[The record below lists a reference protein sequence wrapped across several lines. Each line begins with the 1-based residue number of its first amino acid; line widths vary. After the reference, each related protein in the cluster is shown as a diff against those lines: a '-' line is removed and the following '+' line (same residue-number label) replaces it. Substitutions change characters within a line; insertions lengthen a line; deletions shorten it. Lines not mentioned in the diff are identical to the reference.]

1 MRFVK
6 DIEADIVVFDAYGTI
21 FDVHSAVMRAGQALG
36 LKAQAFSDL
45 WRQKQL
51 EYTWVRTLMGR
62 YESFWALTEESLD
75 YALATLA
82 PAQKDL
88 RAALLES
95 YRHLAAYDDVRP
107 VLENLRNNKVKTAI
121 LSNGDGTMLED
132 AVKAA
137 GLEALFD
144 GLISIEE
151 IGLYK
156 TAPDAY
162 RLVKG
167 AFGIEANLTLFIS
180 SNRWDVAGARLA
192 GFHPLWINRA
202 GRSDEYRDCPPDAI
216 LKNLG
221 EIFLRGR

>member
-1 MRFVK
+1 MRFVR
-6 DIEADIVVFDAYGTI
+6 DIEADIVVFDAYGTV
-21 FDVHSAVMRAGQALG
+21 FDIHSAVMRSGLALG
-36 LKAQAFSDL
+36 SRAQAVSEL

-82 PAQKDL
+82 PEHGHL
-88 RAALLES
+88 RTALLES

-107 VLENLRNNKVKTAI
+107 VLDRLRKNKIKTAI
-121 LSNGDGTMLED
+121 LSNGDGTMLEE

-137 GLEALFD
+137 GLDAHFD

-151 IGLYK
+151 TGQYK

-167 AFGIEANLTLFIS
+167 ALGIEPNRTLFIS

-202 GRSDEYRDCPPDAI
+202 GRSDEYRDCPPDAV
-216 LKNLG
+216 LKSLS
-221 EIFLRGR
+221 EIF

>member
-6 DIEADIVVFDAYGTI
+6 DIEADIVVFDAYGTV

-36 LKAQAFSDL
+36 VKAQAVSDL

-107 VLENLRNNKVKTAI
+107 VLERIRAKGAKTAI

-137 GLEALFD
+137 SLEALFD

-167 AFGIEANLTLFIS
+167 AFGIEPNRTLFIS

-216 LKNLG
+216 LKNLD
-221 EIFLRGR
+221 EIF

>member
-6 DIEADIVVFDAYGTI
+6 GIEVDIVVFDAYGTV
-21 FDVHSAVMRAGQALG
+21 FDVHSAVMRAGQGLG
-36 LKAQAFSDL
+36 PRAQALSDL

-62 YESFWALTEESLD
+62 YDSFWALTEQSLD

-82 PAQKDL
+82 PDHTAL
-88 RAALLES
+88 RTALLEA
-95 YRHLAAYDDVRP
+95 YRHLDAYADARP
-107 VLENLRNNKVKTAI
+107 ALERLRQNNIKTAI

-137 GLEALFD
+137 GLDKLFD

-151 IGLYK
+151 IGIYK
-156 TAPDAY
+156 TAPEAY
-162 RLVKG
+162 QLVKG
-167 AFGIEANLTLFIS
+167 AFGIDANRTLFIS

-192 GFHPLWINRA
+192 GFHPLWINRT
-202 GRSDEYRDCPPDAI
+202 GRADEYRDCPPDAV
-216 LKNLG
+216 LKSLG
-221 EIFLRGR
+221 EIF

>member
-1 MRFVK
+1 MRFK
-6 DIEADIVVFDAYGTI
+6 GEIDADIVVFDAYGTV
-21 FDVHSAVMRAGQALG
+21 FDVHSAILHHGAALG
-36 LKAQAFSDL
+36 QKAQAVSDL

-62 YESFWALTEESLD
+62 YASFWSLTEQSLD

-82 PAQKDL
+82 PEHSALRPALLEAYRHLDAYPDARPTLERL
-88 RAALLES
+88 RAAG
-95 YRHLAAYDDVRP
+95 
-107 VLENLRNNKVKTAI
+107 VKTAI
-121 LSNGDGTMLED
+121 LSNGDGPMLAE

-137 GLEALFD
+137 GLGALFD

-156 TAPDAY
+156 TAPEAY
-162 RLVKG
+162 QLVKG
-167 AFGIEANLTLFIS
+167 AFGIAPERTLFVS

-192 GFHPLWINRA
+192 GFQLWINRTA
-202 GRSDEYRDCPPDAI
+202 RMDEYLDCPPDAI

-221 EIFLRGR
+221 EIF

>member
-36 LKAQAFSDL
+36 PQAQAVSDL

-107 VLENLRNNKVKTAI
+107 VLERIRAKGAKTAI

-167 AFGIEANLTLFIS
+167 ALGIEANRTLFIS

-216 LKNLG
+216 LKNLD
-221 EIFLRGR
+221 EIF

>member
-1 MRFVK
+1 MRFIK
-6 DIEADIVVFDAYGTI
+6 DIEADIVVFDAYGTV
-21 FDVHSAVMRAGQALG
+21 FDIHSAVMRAGQALG
-36 LKAQAFSDL
+36 TRAQTVSDL

-82 PAQKDL
+82 PDQMAL
-88 RAALLES
+88 RTALLES
-95 YRHLAAYDDVRP
+95 YRHLAAYEDVRP
-107 VLENLRNNKVKTAI
+107 VLERLRKNKVKITI

-132 AVKAA
+132 TVKAA
-137 GLEALFD
+137 GLDAHFD

-151 IGLYK
+151 IGQYK

-167 AFGIEANLTLFIS
+167 AFGIEPHRTLFIS

-216 LKNLG
+216 LNSLT
-221 EIFLRGR
+221 EIF

>member
-1 MRFVK
+1 MRFIK
-6 DIEADIVVFDAYGTI
+6 DIEADIVVFDAYGTV

-36 LKAQAFSDL
+36 PQAQAVSDL

-95 YRHLAAYDDVRP
+95 YRLLAAYDDVRP
-107 VLENLRNNKVKTAI
+107 VLERLRAKGAKTAI

-137 GLEALFD
+137 SLEALFD

-167 AFGIEANLTLFIS
+167 AFGIEANRTLFIS

-192 GFHPLWINRA
+192 GLHPLWINRA

-221 EIFLRGR
+221 EIF

>member
-6 DIEADIVVFDAYGTI
+6 DIEADIVVFDAYGTV

-36 LKAQAFSDL
+36 PQAQAVSDL

-107 VLENLRNNKVKTAI
+107 VLERIRAKGAKTAI

-137 GLEALFD
+137 SLEALFD

-167 AFGIEANLTLFIS
+167 AFGIEPNRTLFIS

-192 GFHPLWINRA
+192 GFHPLWINRT

-221 EIFLRGR
+221 EIF

>member
-6 DIEADIVVFDAYGTI
+6 DIEADIVVFDAYGTV

-36 LKAQAFSDL
+36 VKAQAVSDL

-82 PAQKDL
+82 PAHKDL

-107 VLENLRNNKVKTAI
+107 VLEHLRKNKVKTAI

-137 GLEALFD
+137 SLEALFD

-167 AFGIEANLTLFIS
+167 AFGIEPNRTLFIS

-221 EIFLRGR
+221 EIF

>member
-6 DIEADIVVFDAYGTI
+6 DIEADIVVFDAYGTV

-36 LKAQAFSDL
+36 PQAQAVSDL

-75 YALATLA
+75 YALATLT
-82 PAQKDL
+82 PAHKNL

-107 VLENLRNNKVKTAI
+107 VLERIREKGAKTTI

-137 GLEALFD
+137 SLEALFD

-151 IGLYK
+151 IGIYK

-167 AFGIEANLTLFIS
+167 AFGIEPNRTLFIS

-221 EIFLRGR
+221 EIF

>member
-36 LKAQAFSDL
+36 PQAQAVSDL

-107 VLENLRNNKVKTAI
+107 VLEHLRKNKVKTAI

-167 AFGIEANLTLFIS
+167 AFGIEANRTLFIS

-202 GRSDEYRDCPPDAI
+202 GRSDEYRDCPPDSI

-221 EIFLRGR
+221 EIF